1 MDSDEDSSGS
11 DYFVEDSDDSVKD
24 KEFLPTD
31 DEVISET
38 SEV

>member
-11 DYFVEDSDDSVKD
+11 DYFVEDTDDSVIDKD
-24 KEFLPTD
+24 FLPTD

>member
-11 DYFVEDSDDSVKD
+11 DYFVECTDDSVIYKNI
-24 KEFLPTD
+24 LPTD
-31 DEVISET
+31 DDVISET